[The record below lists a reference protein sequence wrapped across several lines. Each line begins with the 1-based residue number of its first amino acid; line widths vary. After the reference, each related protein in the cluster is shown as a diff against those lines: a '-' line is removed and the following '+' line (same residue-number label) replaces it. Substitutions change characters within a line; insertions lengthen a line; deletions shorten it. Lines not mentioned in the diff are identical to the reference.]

1 MSVNPNSLKNLKKAV
16 KFTKGDSRIKNG
28 RAKGSRNRRT
38 IFLELL
44 EHMSDCTD
52 PAGNTVELSLADQIA
67 LAIINKATEG
77 HVSAANLVLDC
88 AYGKLKDIPE
98 AEQPIPQIDWSRYT
112 EEDINLLND
121 LIKKGT
127 PEQP

>member
-1 MSVNPNSLKNLKKAV
+1 MSVNPNSLKNLEKAV
-16 KFTKGDSRIKNG
+16 KFTKSDNRIKKG
-28 RAKGSRNRRT
+28 RTKGSRNRKT

-44 EHMSDCTD
+44 EHKTECTD
-52 PAGNTVELSLADQIA
+52 PAGNTTKLSFADQIA

-88 AYGKLKDIPE
+88 AYGKLKDTPE
-98 AEQPIPQIDWSRYT
+98 AVEQPLPHIDWSKYT
-112 EEDINLLND
+112 EDDLVVLSD

-127 PEQP
+127 PE